1 MCLRH
6 SLSQLP
12 GMLLARGDPRSYADK
27 EKFTWA
33 RNPKWSHFYSYAGEI
48 WEYLRD
54 VVDRFNLRKY
64 MKLNH
69 EVTAASW
76 DENKGVWEVTV
87 KDLQSGVTFTDTA
100 EVLINNAGVLK

>member
-1 MCLRH
+1 
-6 SLSQLP
+6 
-12 GMLLARGDPRSYADK
+12 
-27 EKFTWA
+27 
-33 RNPKWSHFYSYAGEI
+33 
-48 WEYLRD
+48 
-54 VVDRFNLRKY
+54 

-76 DENKGVWEVTV
+76 NENKGVWEVTV